1 MANQGKKQSTA
12 RTSAPAKGATRS
24 SAGNGHPG
32 SPAPR
37 RRPSP
42 AVYRR
47 RRLFVFGAL
56 LVVIALLVGGFAA
69 ISSALA
75 GNSDPSAVTSPS
87 GVATEG
93 PAPTQAGTP
102 SAGPAT
108 PSASPTPVCD
118 LNLVTVAAATDKPAY
133 GGEEK
138 PLLTMTITNG
148 GTAPCQVNVGT
159 SQMEYLVMSG
169 ADRIFSSRDC
179 QAASEDLVKTILP
192 GKSETANFPW
202 ERNRTLEGCSAINAK
217 PGAGGAYYTFVARLG
232 NKSSAK
238 AVFQLN

>member
-1 MANQGKKQSTA
+1 MANRGKQQSTA
-12 RTSAPAKGATRS
+12 RSTAPAKGAALGS
-24 SAGNGHPG
+24 SRAGATGKSSPG
-32 SPAPR
+32 PR

-47 RRLFVFGAL
+47 RRQVVFGGLL
-56 LVVIALLVGGFAA
+56 LVIVLLVAA
-69 ISSALA
+69 AVAIT
-75 GNSDPSAVTSPS
+75 GAVTGKSEPQAAS
-87 GVATEG
+87 TPDASQ
-93 PAPTQAGTP
+93 APTQGSAPSGTP
-102 SAGPAT
+102 S

-118 LNLVTVAAATDKPAY
+118 FNLMTVAAKTDKAAY

-148 GTAPCQVNVGT
+148 GTAPCEVNVGT

-169 ADRIFSSRDC
+169 SDRIFSSKDC
-179 QAASEDLVKTILP
+179 QTGGEDLIKTIQP

-202 ERNRTLEGCSAINAK
+202 QRNRTLEGCGAINAK
-217 PGAGGAYYTFVARLG
+217 PGGGGAYYTFEARLG
-232 NKSSAK
+232 NKASPK